1 MRVQLSLS
9 FHYYLLYLLLNSCD
23 RNDAFWHH
31 YVLVKQSI
39 SLNTGLH
46 LSRSV
51 SAKQS
56 GWLQNLWTDAGTYVH
71 CTNICP
77 RYRPLWPATWSS
89 ASLTHRQAYHKT
101 SSTKQLNSIYLWYKK
116 MEKATE
122 KAVTCKHE
130 GKMTLLWTSAKLKP
144 ALFRANTLHNRLF
157 SEPSTIYLENTL
169 FRVIST
175 ARIKAN
181 KVSKSEGIRK
191 VEYAY
196 HF

>member
-1 MRVQLSLS
+1 
-9 FHYYLLYLLLNSCD
+9 
-23 RNDAFWHH
+23 
-31 YVLVKQSI
+31 
-39 SLNTGLH
+39 
-46 LSRSV
+46 
-51 SAKQS
+51 
-56 GWLQNLWTDAGTYVH
+56 
-71 CTNICP
+71 
-77 RYRPLWPATWSS
+77 
-89 ASLTHRQAYHKT
+89 
-101 SSTKQLNSIYLWYKK
+101 